1 MNKKTKQTAAVAMAT
16 VLSVSTG
23 VNSVTVRAQES
34 DTTEVQTAQNNEN
47 EQKEKEIAPS
57 ISLPEN
63 LEAQEGTTLKEVALP
78 ENWKWVDE
86 SMILSTTTD
95 TYPACFTVDD
105 ETYDYTTVD
114 GYHEAEHSVEVQV
127 P

>member
-47 EQKEKEIAPS
+47 EQK
-57 ISLPEN
+57 
-63 LEAQEGTTLKEVALP
+63 
-78 ENWKWVDE
+78 
-86 SMILSTTTD
+86 
-95 TYPACFTVDD
+95 
-105 ETYDYTTVD
+105 
-114 GYHEAEHSVEVQV
+114 
-127 P
+127 